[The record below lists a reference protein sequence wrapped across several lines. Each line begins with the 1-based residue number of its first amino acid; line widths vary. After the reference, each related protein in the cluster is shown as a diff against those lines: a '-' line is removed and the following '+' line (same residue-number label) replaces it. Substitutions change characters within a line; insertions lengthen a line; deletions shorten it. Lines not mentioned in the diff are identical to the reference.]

1 MRQTVTARA
10 WVKIAACL
18 LPLKQLIQLRSCGVS
33 PAQPLSHLTC
43 LCCVLLLGVC
53 WHPHAALEAGQPG
66 TVLEFSDF
74 KAVPLT
80 DIIITAFHYY
90 LTVLQGRLRKKS
102 KNVLFFLII
111 FFFHRRKQGKSCKT
125 FIYSLMKWEE
135 NTLLTS
141 LVALYLALG
150 SLQGDDKGLCVLS
163 DLRISKA
170 Q

>member
-90 LTVLQGRLRKKS
+90 LTVLQGRLKKKS

-111 FFFHRRKQGKSCKT
+111 FFFT
-125 FIYSLMKWEE
+125 EE
-135 NTLLTS
+135 
-141 LVALYLALG
+141 
-150 SLQGDDKGLCVLS
+150 
-163 DLRISKA
+163 SKA
-170 Q
+170 KVVKLLFTL